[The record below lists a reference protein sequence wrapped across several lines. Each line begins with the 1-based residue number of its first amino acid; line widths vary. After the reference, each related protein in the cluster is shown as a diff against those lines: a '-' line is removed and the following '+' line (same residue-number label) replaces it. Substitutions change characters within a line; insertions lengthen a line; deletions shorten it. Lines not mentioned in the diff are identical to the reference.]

1 MSKKKEE
8 KLSSLVGVQGFEHV
22 QQFLSGL
29 PKIGKERAIES
40 GLKAG
45 GKLLKEGGKRR
56 LRAAMKRPQG
66 VSGNM
71 LKAFSVKL
79 KKRKSGVLVGFVV
92 PKKAKDPKREGI
104 KVRTADEG
112 SKPRVT
118 SKGKKTGAMPSLK
131 RFWTRT
137 KNEDTPAAL
146 RLVAEGI
153 KKASA
158 ELYAKYN

>member
-71 LKAFSVKL
+71 LRAFSVKL

-92 PKKAKDPKREGI
+92 PKKAKDPKREAI
-104 KVRTADEG
+104 KFNSADG
-112 SKPRVT
+112 GTIPRET
-118 SKGKKTGAMPSLK
+118 GKGKKTGAMPSLK